1 MTCSVRS
8 GDLWCVPAALTPLQS
23 TYTLRLVQASSTNT
37 TVDETPCDASASHRS
52 IATMLTSCGLT
63 LLVCVWH
70 AVHPDLLPP
79 RHKWYQ
85 NLLYRA
91 LLVIIAFI
99 IPEFVVQRAYV
110 EWRQANSIANRFR
123 EKGYEWTMTHSYF
136 TLMGGFV
143 LRDHERTKE
152 LGADDILKCFENK
165 VIANPVVSVE
175 DIMDKSSSDELA
187 KLILLIQL
195 FWFILQIIV
204 RGANHLAITLVEI
217 DTLCLAVITL
227 PIFFFWWGK
236 PRCAARPYVFYALSA
251 MPFNDPTLYN
261 PRKGNWIPTL
271 SGLGICPAESKGETN
286 SLMSDHNDCHH
297 IDSDRT
303 WRDLLYLPKTLVPDN
318 SDIGTKD
325 TAPLFI
331 AWTVFGA
338 MHKIASNDVFP
349 SPAERTLWSIMSVS
363 LATASGKILSLCDT
377 YVCRQTDKGCSCSAR
392 VLQSLAFNIFFI
404 GLAARVSLVVLM
416 VMSLRDLP
424 ASAHETIPWIACIP
438 HL

>member
-1 MTCSVRS
+1 MIPSFSLFLCLV
-8 GDLWCVPAALTPLQS
+8 Q
-23 TYTLRLVQASSTNT
+23 LVQASSTNNSI
-37 TVDETPCDASASHRS
+37 DNPPCDGSTSDSYRS
-52 IATMLTSCGLT
+52 IGTILTSCGLT
-63 LLVCVWH
+63 LLICVWN

-85 NLLYRA
+85 GLLYRA
-91 LLVIIAFI
+91 LLVITAFI
-99 IPEFVVQRAYV
+99 IPEFIVQRAYV
-110 EWRQANSIANRFR
+110 EWRQAHSIANRFR
-123 EKGYEWTMTHSYF
+123 DKGYEWTMTHSYF

-165 VIANPVVSVE
+165 MIANPVVSVE

-236 PRCAARPYVFYALSA
+236 PRGAARPYVFYALSA
-251 MPFNDPTLYN
+251 MPFDDPTLCK
-261 PRKGNWIPTL
+261 P
-271 SGLGICPAESKGETN
+271 SKGSWISTLRCLGTILSAGRNGEAN
-286 SLMSDHNDCHH
+286 SLMSYNDRHH

-303 WRDLLYLPKTLVPDN
+303 WSDLLYLPKTLVPEN

-331 AWTVFGA
+331 AWMVFGA
-338 MHKIASNDVFP
+338 LHMIASNFTFP
-349 SPAERTLWSIMSVS
+349 NPTERVLWFIMS
-363 LATASGKILSLCDT
+363 LSLVAVSGQILT
-377 YVCRQTDKGCSCSAR
+377 LFVIHTFVDKRTKAARVLRR
-392 VLQSLAFNIFFI
+392 VLQSLAFNFFFV
-404 GLAARVSLVVLM
+404 GVAARVSLVVLM

-424 ASAHETIPWIACIP
+424 VSAYQTIPWTVYIP